1 MAVRALPLPPP
12 VFLLALLL
20 ALVASVA
27 HGGDGKLRVGF
38 YKDSCPDAEAIVRR
52 IVARAVREDPTA
64 NAPLLRLHFHDCFVR
79 VCRYCRMVSFF
90 LNAEP
95 CLCLLR
101 LVLLVREGSF

>member
-27 HGGDGKLRVGF
+27 HGGDGKLKVGF

-52 IVARAVREDPTA
+52 IVAKAVRKDPTA

-79 VCRYCRMVSFF
+79 VRRVVSF
-90 LNAEP
+90 
-95 CLCLLR
+95 
-101 LVLLVREGSF
+101 S